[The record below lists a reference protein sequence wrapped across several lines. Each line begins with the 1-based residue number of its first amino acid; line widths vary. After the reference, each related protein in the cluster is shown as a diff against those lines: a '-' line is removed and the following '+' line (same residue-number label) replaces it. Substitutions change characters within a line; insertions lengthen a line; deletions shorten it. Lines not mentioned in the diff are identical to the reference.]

1 MSREI
6 NLFICP
12 VCGKNTDTFRHPF
25 AKVWCPSCGH
35 VLREEGDKSIQHSG
49 LEKIEQLTTFKV
61 GYTDSGI
68 VCETGIEPPN
78 NFEIM
83 NKLNEVIKRLNAVME
98 VMKEKK

>member
-1 MSREI
+1 M
-6 NLFICP
+6 ICP
-12 VCGKNTDTFRHPF
+12 KCGMETSPLDNGPCVVCEPVT
-25 AKVWCPSCGH
+25 A
-35 VLREEGDKSIQHSG
+35 HSG

-61 GYTDSGI
+61 GYTDRGI

>member
-49 LEKIEQLTTFKV
+49 LEKIEPLNPRNVSSEYWNATH
-61 GYTDSGI
+61 
-68 VCETGIEPPN
+68 EN
-78 NFEIM
+78 RA
-83 NKLNEVIKRLNAVME
+83 KLNEVIEKLNLVMDYLNKG
-98 VMKEKK
+98 VK